1 MGEPYKMRQKD
12 DIFSG
17 LGDNSSEREEGEDE
31 SDHCINHTGGVCN
44 VVAEESQVNGWVAL
58 LALRLLR
65 IIPKFL
71 KKMFFLS
78 AVIVMS
84 R

>member
-44 VVAEESQVNGWVAL
+44 VVAEESQVNG
-58 LALRLLR
+58 
-65 IIPKFL
+65 
-71 KKMFFLS
+71 
-78 AVIVMS
+78 
-84 R
+84 